1 MSGEFLPV
9 MDFGIRS
16 VPPCEDCWEDGH
28 CSMNC
33 GPAVKTD
40 YSNKK
45 EKKVS
50 EIAQKRPSV
59 AQNLRKIAKDMRKV
73 APDVG
78 ELSPANAGQML
89 GAADMLD
96 DWAEEIENV

>member
-33 GPAVKTD
+33 GSDIKKDAVF
-40 YSNKK
+40 SAVENM
-45 EKKVS
+45 EK
-50 EIAQKRPSV
+50 
-59 AQNLRKIAKDMRKV
+59 
-73 APDVG
+73 
-78 ELSPANAGQML
+78 
-89 GAADMLD
+89 
-96 DWAEEIENV
+96 